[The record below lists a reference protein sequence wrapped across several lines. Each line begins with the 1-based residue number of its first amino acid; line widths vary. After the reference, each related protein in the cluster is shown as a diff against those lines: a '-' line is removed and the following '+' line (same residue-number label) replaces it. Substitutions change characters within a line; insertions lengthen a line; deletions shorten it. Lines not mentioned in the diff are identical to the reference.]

1 MIKLIVSDM
10 DGTLL
15 NSDHVISERNM
26 EAIKFARD
34 NGVEFLIATGRAHYE
49 AMQPIS
55 QANLK
60 TELICLNGA
69 MTYDEKGN
77 LISSINLDLED
88 ISFISETFKKF
99 GLDYQLYTPKCLYTE
114 SIEANMQAFIDLVL
128 VQGHEVNIE
137 AIKEETKERVQSGHL
152 VEVAN
157 IDDYLND
164 ANNPVVKI
172 MTVSKD
178 MELLKKV
185 REELE
190 INKNISVTSSGVNN
204 IEITNAKASKGQ
216 AVKNVA
222 KEKGISLDNT
232 MVLGDNL
239 NDLSMIELA
248 KYSVAINNGNPELIK
263 KASYISDFDNDK
275 NGVGEMIF
283 KLLKGENSL

>member
-1 MIKLIVSDM
+1 
-10 DGTLL
+10 
-15 NSDHVISERNM
+15 
-26 EAIKFARD
+26 
-34 NGVEFLIATGRAHYE
+34 
-49 AMQPIS
+49 
-55 QANLK
+55 
-60 TELICLNGA
+60 
-69 MTYDEKGN
+69 
-77 LISSINLDLED
+77 
-88 ISFISETFKKF
+88 
-99 GLDYQLYTPKCLYTE
+99 
-114 SIEANMQAFIDLVL
+114 
-128 VQGHEVNIE
+128 
-137 AIKEETKERVQSGHL
+137 
-152 VEVAN
+152 
-157 IDDYLND
+157 
-164 ANNPVVKI
+164 NPVVKI